1 MRLFKNKTS
10 QSSMHQICPCC
21 GSTSTKLFV
30 TVSGY
35 NYYSCS
41 SCNSIFIDLV
51 HLAKIDNGFNIV
63 KYEEGYWKME
73 LESAKDRAYG
83 PALARMSE
91 ALYYCKRPVD
101 KFLDIGTGPGYFLDA
116 VKKLLPNNAHHFYGV
131 ELFPPTEEFRTT
143 AKNYII
149 GDLGDLTDKYDCG
162 ICIEVVEH
170 LTPKMFDDIL
180 QKLSRISNPEALYIF
195 NTGMPDYVKNE
206 DMGYLD
212 PTKRGHL
219 VSYSLEAVR
228 LMSGKYGFQVH
239 RIPGKTWAYALEF
252 TDNKKVVSTDIRER
266 IWHALPQNLN
276 LLCDPNMGSVLKILG
291 LESSRA
297 YN

>member
-1 MRLFKNKTS
+1 M
-10 QSSMHQICPCC
+10 QQICPCC
-21 GSTSTKLFV
+21 NSKSTRQFIKVLE
-30 TVSGY
+30 Y
-35 NYYSCS
+35 DYYECKSCDTL
-41 SCNSIFIDLV
+41 FIDTNYLS
-51 HLAKIDNGFNIV
+51 KIDNGFNIV

-91 ALYYCKRPVD
+91 ALYYCKRPVN
-101 KFLDIGTGPGYFLDA
+101 KFLDIGSGPGYFLDA
-116 VKKLLPNNAHHFYGV
+116 VKKLLPANAHHFYGV
-131 ELFPPTEEFRTT
+131 ELFPPKEEFRS
-143 AKNYII
+143 KSENYII

-162 ICIEVVEH
+162 ICVEVVEH

-180 QKLSRISNPEALYIF
+180 QKLARVSNPDALYIF
-195 NTGMPDYVKNE
+195 NTGMPEYVKHE

-219 VSYSLEAVR
+219 VSYSLKAVS
-228 LMSGKYGFQVH
+228 LMAGKYGFVVH
-239 RIPGKTWAYALEF
+239 RIPGKTWAYALEL
-252 TDNKKVVSTDIRER
+252 TDNKKAASADIRER

-276 LLCDPNMGSVLKILG
+276 LLCDPEMGHVLKILG
-291 LESSRA
+291 LETSRA